1 VRGTVTQIDV
11 TPPVVPVPELDLTA
25 DALVARAAE
34 MREELIAE
42 APEGEE
48 RGGYSQRLHERFTQ
62 AGFYRTLQ
70 PRRYGGY
77 EFGLDTFFRLISEL
91 SHGDPA
97 TGWSVCLAAD
107 HIFHIASF
115 FSEQAQEE
123 LFGADGH
130 FCAPHRAAPT
140 GTAEP
145 VPGGYRVSGTWD
157 YCSGITHA
165 THFIATAMGP
175 APGTAGP
182 AVPLACVLP
191 RGDYTVLD
199 DWGGGATLGLQ
210 GSGSNSVQVDDVF
223 VPEHRAEHYDWKGF
237 ALAPEGTPGYRLHRN
252 PMYLGRSLT
261 IYYGGLAA
269 PVVGAAYAA
278 LDEYEQI
285 LRTRQTTIPPKMLR
299 YQSPDH
305 QRWFGEAQSLADS
318 AHAVL
323 VAAGAGYMAAGREW
337 ERTGSFGI
345 ADDVRYRAMA
355 QQAARLAGDAV
366 DRLFATGGTAAAKHG
381 SRLQRCFRD
390 VAMYR
395 THIGAQ
401 ADLHF
406 AANARVHFGLAT
418 PL

>member
-1 VRGTVTQIDV
+1 MTRTHPTRRAIE
-11 TPPVVPVPELDLTA
+11 PPEPDLTPEA
-25 DALVARAAE
+25 MIARAVA
-34 MREELIAE
+34 MRDDLVAE
-42 APEGEE
+42 APAGEE
-48 RGGYSQRLHERFTQ
+48 RGGYSERLHERFTE
-62 AGFYRTLQ
+62 AGFYRVLQ

-77 EFGLDTFFRLISEL
+77 EFGLDTFFRLIAEI

-97 TGWSVCLAAD
+97 TGWSVCLASD

-115 FSEQAQEE
+115 FSERAQEE
-123 LFGADGH
+123 LFSPDGH
-130 FCAPHRAAPT
+130 FCSPHRAAPT
-140 GTAEP
+140 GTAER

-175 APGTAGP
+175 APGTDGP
-182 AVPLACVLP
+182 PVPLACVLP

-210 GSGSNSVQVDDVF
+210 GTGSNSVRVDGVF
-223 VPEHRAEHYDWKGF
+223 VPEHLAEHYDWKAF
-237 ALAPEGTPGYRLHRN
+237 AMPPDGTPGYRLHRN
-252 PMYLGRSLT
+252 PLYLGRSLT

-285 LRTRQTTIPPKMLR
+285 LRTRPTTVPPKVLR
-299 YQSPDH
+299 CESPDY

-318 AHAVL
+318 ALAVL
-323 VAAGAGYMAAGREW
+323 LAAGSGYMAAGREW
-337 ERTGSFGI
+337 ERTGRFPVG
-345 ADDVRYRAMA
+345 ADARPRGMA
-355 QQAARLAGDAV
+355 QQAALLAADAV
-366 DRLFATGGTAAAKHG
+366 DRLFSTGGTSAAKRG

-406 AANARVHFGLAT
+406 AANARVHFGLPT